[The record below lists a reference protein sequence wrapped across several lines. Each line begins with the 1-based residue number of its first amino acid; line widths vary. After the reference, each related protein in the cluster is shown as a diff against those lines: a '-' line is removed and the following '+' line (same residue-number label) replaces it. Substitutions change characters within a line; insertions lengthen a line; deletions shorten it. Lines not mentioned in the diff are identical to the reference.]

1 MHSPHRPFGC
11 PGVSLLRKAELASC
25 LGTLLARLP
34 DEYRHALEVTDLGD
48 QTQHAAAEQL
58 GLSTSGM
65 KSRVQRGR
73 RLLRAE
79 VKRCCVVTLDS
90 TGNLVDATVR
100 APDSC

>member
-1 MHSPHRPFGC
+1 MSSAKPSDAGLDLPRE
-11 PGVSLLRKAELASC
+11 AELASC

-34 DEYRHALEVTDLGD
+34 DEYRQALEVTDLGE
-48 QTQHAAAEQL
+48 QTQQAAAEQL

-90 TGNLVDATVR
+90 TGTLVDATVR